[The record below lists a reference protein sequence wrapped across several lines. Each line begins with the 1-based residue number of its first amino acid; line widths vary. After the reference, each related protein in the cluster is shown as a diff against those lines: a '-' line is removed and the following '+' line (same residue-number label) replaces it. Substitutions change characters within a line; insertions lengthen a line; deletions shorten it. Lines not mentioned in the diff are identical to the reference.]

1 MYSKEVIENFM
12 NPKNM
17 GEIENAD
24 GIGKVGNPV
33 CLLPKEKI
41 FLNDKFEDIE
51 KSKEKEYVISHK
63 GIKNEINDISSRK
76 YKGKIIKLKNN
87 LGEVQLTPEHLV
99 YAINIPKKDKFKR
112 NEGKLLLTPSWYH
125 AEHLKKGDIILYP
138 IPNEIK
144 NIKYIDINIQK
155 LKYDFRSKE
164 IPKKILLNSEIL
176 RLFGYYLSEGSISE
190 KPSKNYIS
198 FTLHID
204 EKDIVDDISN
214 ISKKLF
220 NLKVKITEK
229 PERKTVIVDLYSAQL
244 SRFFKKLFGKGA
256 QNKSIPEIIMLLP
269 PEKQKSLIKGLWKGD
284 GYVNLNR
291 NGPRAGYTTIS
302 YQLSQ
307 QIKFLLLRQKIVPS
321 IYIDKAHK
329 SKGVNHKKAFRIH
342 IGQMDS
348 LKKLCN
354 ILGIQY
360 KPKSHESIKS
370 WFDNNFLYTPIT
382 KIERKNY
389 NGKVHNLEVEENH
402 SYISEAFCLHN
413 CGDVMHLYIKID
425 KKDGKEILK
434 DVKFKTFGCAAAIAT
449 SSMITQLAKGKTL
462 EEAGKINREMIID
475 KLKGLPPVKIHC
487 SILADKALAKAIEDY
502 KKKNEINP
510 NIKEK

>member
-1 MYSKEVIENFM
+1 MSHLMYSKEVIENFM

-360 KPKSHESIKS
+360 KQKSHE
-370 WFDNNFLYTPIT
+370 
-382 KIERKNY
+382 
-389 NGKVHNLEVEENH
+389 
-402 SYISEAFCLHN
+402 
-413 CGDVMHLYIKID
+413 
-425 KKDGKEILK
+425 
-434 DVKFKTFGCAAAIAT
+434 
-449 SSMITQLAKGKTL
+449 
-462 EEAGKINREMIID
+462 
-475 KLKGLPPVKIHC
+475 
-487 SILADKALAKAIEDY
+487 
-502 KKKNEINP
+502 
-510 NIKEK
+510 

>member
-1 MYSKEVIENFM
+1 MSHLMYSKEVIENFM

-164 IPKKILLNSEIL
+164 IPKK
-176 RLFGYYLSEGSISE
+176 
-190 KPSKNYIS
+190 
-198 FTLHID
+198 
-204 EKDIVDDISN
+204 
-214 ISKKLF
+214 KLF

-307 QIKFLLLRQKIVPS
+307 QIKFLLLRQKIVHS

-502 KKKNEINP
+502 KKKNEINT